1 MEQTEYEANQKMFD
15 KVKNPENWKY
25 PTIPFK
31 TDSYVE
37 AHAVA
42 EAIIFFVGGAKI
54 STVGI
59 QSNKDFTVESEGY
72 YHYIGA

>member
-1 MEQTEYEANQKMFD
+1 MNQSEYEQKQKLFE
-15 KVKNPENWKY
+15 KVQNPENWKL

-31 TDSYVE
+31 TDNYVE

-54 STVGI
+54 SSIGV
-59 QSNKDFTVESEGY
+59 QSDKDFTVESDGY